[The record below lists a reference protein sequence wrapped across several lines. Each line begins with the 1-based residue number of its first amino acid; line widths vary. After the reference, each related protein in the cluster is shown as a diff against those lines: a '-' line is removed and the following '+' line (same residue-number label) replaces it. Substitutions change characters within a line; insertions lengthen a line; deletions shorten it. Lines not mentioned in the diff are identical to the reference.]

1 MSTLPHR
8 ADAPTGDGPLL
19 VARGVSHDFPADG
32 GALAALRDV
41 NLTLAANTFTCLV
54 GPSGS
59 GKSTLLRI
67 LSGLLMPTAG
77 DVRIDGERV
86 TGPHPRV
93 GLVFQQANLMPW
105 RTVLDN
111 IALPLELAGASPSE
125 REATAA
131 DLVALVGL
139 EGFET
144 SYPAELSGGMAQRV
158 AIARALIQRPELL
171 LLDEPFGPLDAMTRE
186 ALGQE
191 LLRIW
196 QARHSTVLMVTHNI
210 VEAILL
216 ADRVLVMSP
225 RPGHMEASFDVPLP
239 RPRDLEMQH
248 SPEAGALARAIR
260 GSIRNGDVPIRG

>member
-1 MSTLPHR
+1 MSDQIDR
-8 ADAPTGDGPLL
+8 IDAPAGEPLL
-19 VARGVSHDFPADG
+19 VAQGVSHSFPADG
-32 GALAALRDV
+32 GWLKALRDV
-41 NLTLAANTFTCLV
+41 NLALGANTFTCLV

-67 LSGLLMPTAG
+67 MAGLLTPTAG
-77 DVRIDGERV
+77 EVRIGGEAV
-86 TGPHPRV
+86 QGPHPQV

-105 RTVLDN
+105 RNVIDN
-111 IALPLELAGASPSE
+111 IALPLELAGAGLAERVSE
-125 REATAA
+125 AA

-186 ALGQE
+186 GLGQE

-196 QARHSTVLMVTHNI
+196 QARHSTVLMVTHSI
-210 VEAILL
+210 VEAIIL

-225 RPGHMEASFDVPLP
+225 RPGHIDASYNVPLP

-248 SPEAGALARAIR
+248 SPKAGALARAIR
-260 GSIRNGDVPIRG
+260 GAIRNGNPPDRD